1 MTNLNYITA
10 LLVIVILFHGCHTG
24 DGSDLFNKQEIH
36 LKDRALHY
44 WDKRVNKNDAEK
56 ALYFLSKYHSVNP
69 DDLDIAILY
78 SRACYFNGYYI
89 EKKSAKQ
96 DSLYLEGYQIAK
108 KIIYNSKLFQ
118 DTFHKTIGDSSVK
131 ELKGIEALDKKSI
144 SALYWCTANL
154 GRYLIHKPVVD
165 RLKYRDL
172 LETIIHKLLSLDPT
186 YFYGG
191 GYRMLGTFYIRLPGT
206 ELSKAKQYF
215 DQAIQTYPN
224 YLGTKVLL
232 AKYYYTKSE
241 EKEHFHRIL
250 LEVKSADPTLTP
262 EIMPENIY
270 EQKIAEKLLEAE
282 SSLFE

>member
-1 MTNLNYITA
+1 M
-10 LLVIVILFHGCHTG
+10 
-24 DGSDLFNKQEIH
+24 
-36 LKDRALHY
+36 
-44 WDKRVNKNDAEK
+44 
-56 ALYFLSKYHSVNP
+56 
-69 DDLDIAILY
+69 
-78 SRACYFNGYYI
+78 
-89 EKKSAKQ
+89 
-96 DSLYLEGYQIAK
+96 
-108 KIIYNSKLFQ
+108 
-118 DTFHKTIGDSSVK
+118 
-131 ELKGIEALDKKSI
+131 KGIEALDKKSI
-144 SALYWCTANL
+144 SALYWCTENL

-215 DQAIQTYPN
+215 DQVIQTYPN

-232 AKYYYTKSE
+232 AKYYYAKSK

-250 LEVKSADPTLTP
+250 LEVKSAEPTLTP
-262 EIMPENIY
+262 EIMPENMY